1 MDLIC
6 AVAVQSADVAKQICL
21 YAMMKQYRIVWDFMI
36 TVIGEKY
43 RQQDFS
49 FSQMDIGVFLM
60 RLQEQDDCVASWS
73 DSTVKKIRQVMMRM
87 LVEMNTWTGSRPRS

>member
-1 MDLIC
+1 
-6 AVAVQSADVAKQICL
+6 
-21 YAMMKQYRIVWDFMI
+21 MI

-87 LVEMNTWTGSRPRS
+87 LVENEYLDGIKAQKLNPVWLNPVLENAIKLNGDLEALPAFDYFL